1 MLRAILGAAFAAAL
15 TVGPAIAQDFPTR
28 PVNILV
34 PAPAGGPLDFGAR
47 VLASIAE
54 KALGQPV
61 VVNNKVGAAG
71 QVAWTELARS
81 KPDGYTIG
89 YIIMPGTNTVII
101 DPERQAIF
109 NENSFVHIAN
119 QVLDPGVIW
128 VRADSPYKSLKELL
142 EAAKASPG
150 AIRAATTGILSDD
163 HLAILIAEEAS
174 PGSKFRIVHLEG
186 AVGQLKEVMGGN
198 VEVAFDN
205 VASVTKPV
213 KAGQARALAVMD
225 KERSKYMP
233 DIPTTGELGYPNVI
247 SASTRGIVGPKGIPE
262 PIVKKLSEVLKKAM
276 EDPEHIQKL
285 EAQGLAMKPMI
296 GPEFAAYWKD
306 QHERAKKYTEWAK
319 QRPQ

>member
-15 TVGPAIAQDFPTR
+15 MVGPAIAQDFPTR

-109 NENSFVHIAN
+109 DENSF
-119 QVLDPGVIW
+119 
-128 VRADSPYKSLKELL
+128 
-142 EAAKASPG
+142 
-150 AIRAATTGILSDD
+150 
-163 HLAILIAEEAS
+163 
-174 PGSKFRIVHLEG
+174 
-186 AVGQLKEVMGGN
+186 
-198 VEVAFDN
+198 
-205 VASVTKPV
+205 
-213 KAGQARALAVMD
+213 
-225 KERSKYMP
+225 
-233 DIPTTGELGYPNVI
+233 
-247 SASTRGIVGPKGIPE
+247 
-262 PIVKKLSEVLKKAM
+262 
-276 EDPEHIQKL
+276 
-285 EAQGLAMKPMI
+285 
-296 GPEFAAYWKD
+296 
-306 QHERAKKYTEWAK
+306 
-319 QRPQ
+319 